1 MAASRHIF
9 SPSRSNG
16 ALPHPSTLYDA
27 PACSSSGW
35 SQAVYVKEGAENFLP
50 KKTLKG
56 SEGLAMMSQLADILG
71 PIQASLP
78 DPLPAS
84 EIRCDTV
91 WVPMRDRSEEH
102 TAELQSRQYLV
113 CRLLLGKK
121 KNRQKCMGAEPPR
134 PGGVDHTRH
143 ERPSSLTQH
152 RPPSR

>member
-1 MAASRHIF
+1 MLANSASFRMNMLLKDPPPTDIYTLSLHD
-9 SPSRSNG
+9 
-16 ALPHPSTLYDA
+16 AL
-27 PACSSSGW
+27 
-35 SQAVYVKEGAENFLP
+35 
-50 KKTLKG
+50 
-56 SEGLAMMSQLADILG
+56 